1 VVWMSDL
8 GRGCG
13 RLLACMEGYWCVNVW
28 LEVKIMNGIGFKAK
42 DKGLQVLGY
51 HLLEFASTIY

>member
-1 VVWMSDL
+1 
-8 GRGCG
+8 
-13 RLLACMEGYWCVNVW
+13 MEGYWCVNVW